1 MRDDPGLVKK
11 PLENARR
18 FTSALGRVP
27 AQSSIVPVIVGEP
40 ERALAASAMLE
51 AHGYL
56 AVAIRPPSV
65 PPGTARLRFAF
76 SSLHEREPIDH
87 AAALLIQHGYA

>member
-1 MRDDPGLVKK
+1 M
-11 PLENARR
+11 
-18 FTSALGRVP
+18 
-27 AQSSIVPVIVGEP
+27 PVIVGEAS
-40 ERALAASAMLE
+40 RALAASAALE

-76 SSLHEREPIDH
+76 SAGHEAHQIER
-87 AAALLIQHGYA
+87 AAAILIEHGYA